1 MGLYSY
7 QVYLTRAVYYFRHDK
22 YLNMRQYT
30 EYQVNLTRA
39 VCYFRHDKYL
49 NMRQYTE
56 YQVNL
61 TRAVCYF
68 CHDKYL
74 NMRQYT
80 EYQVHL
86 TFKMRLYF
94 PPRFS
99 KLYIPDPLVL
109 FTQIAYLLSKTQFQ
123 PCKIISKK
131 IAHCVQ
137 KFSMIRV
144 N

>member
-7 QVYLTRAVYYFRHDK
+7 QVNLTRAVYYFRHDK

-56 YQVNL
+56 YQV
-61 TRAVCYF
+61 
-68 CHDKYL
+68 
-74 NMRQYT
+74 
-80 EYQVHL
+80 HL

-99 KLYIPDPLVL
+99 KLYIPDLLVI
-109 FTQIAYLLSKTQFQ
+109 FTLVAYFLSKTQFQ
-123 PCKIISKK
+123 HARESARKLPIVS
-131 IAHCVQ
+131 Q
-137 KFSMIRV
+137 SFPR
-144 N
+144 